1 MRSFLTRRTVILIL
15 ASLGPLAGQ
24 QTVAP
29 TAATVG
35 PPRGTEIGNYNVM
48 DSFETGYRFRS
59 VGGDLDKYRSDVNFG
74 NGIRL
79 LGSRLTVNSK
89 DGHGV
94 LFDEIVLTTQG
105 LGNDPYQ
112 FSSLRVQRNG
122 LYRYD
127 FLWRLNDYFNPALP
141 VAGGLHRMDTE
152 RRTQDHD
159 LTLLPQS
166 PVRLLLGYT
175 RNSQDGAALTTV
187 QSFNSGDVS
196 PVFAD
201 IRRVRNEYRLG
212 GEADLLGVK
221 LHVVRGWDDFKEDTP
236 YSLAPATSTTP
247 ATLTGFRREEPYH
260 GTTPWWRLHLRA
272 EKTYWAAAGHFTYAT
287 GRRNFLIDETAA
299 GTDRFGSER
308 NRQVL
313 VSGDGRRPVTS
324 GNVTLSLFPTDGL
337 TISNHTAFHNTRMEG
352 DSVYSELN
360 NATASGPYLFFNFL
374 GIRSI
379 TNTTDA
385 TLRVSKWLGL
395 YGGYHYA
402 TRRIRSVEQVEIDG
416 VPQRLPASQENRL
429 DSGLAGIRLNFAR
442 SLTVSLDAEIGRA
455 DRPFFPVSERD
466 YHGFNARVRY
476 KSRSFSLSASARTS
490 YNTNSVSLSSHS
502 SRGRNYSVDG
512 SWTPR
517 EWLSVDGGYSKL
529 HLNTASGIA
538 YFVDFEMIQGEQS
551 IYVSNI
557 HAANLGVRLGLG
569 KRADL
574 YAGYS
579 HVEDTGDGRI
589 NPFLGSG
596 ARPDP
601 FVPVQTFPLAFRSP
615 LARLSIRLHGNL
627 RWNAGYQH
635 YNYREDFF
643 GRQSYRAHTGY
654 TSVLWSF

>member
-1 MRSFLTRRTVILIL
+1 
-15 ASLGPLAGQ
+15 
-24 QTVAP
+24 
-29 TAATVG
+29 
-35 PPRGTEIGNYNVM
+35 
-48 DSFETGYRFRS
+48 
-59 VGGDLDKYRSDVNFG
+59 
-74 NGIRL
+74 
-79 LGSRLTVNSK
+79 
-89 DGHGV
+89 V
-94 LFDEIVLTTQG
+94 LSTQG

-112 FSSLRVQRNG
+112 FSSLRIQKNG

-127 FLWRLNDYFNPALP
+127 LLWRLSDYFNPALP

-152 RRTQDHD
+152 RRMQDHD

-187 QSFNSGDVS
+187 QSFSAGDVS
-196 PVFAD
+196 PAFAD
-201 IRRVRNEYRLG
+201 IRRIRNEYRLG
-212 GEADLLGVK
+212 GEAELFGMK

-236 YSLAPATSTTP
+236 FTLVPGTAGTSSTFTT
-247 ATLTGFRREEPYH
+247 FRRDEPYH
-260 GTTPWWRLHLRA
+260 GTTPWWRVHLRG
-272 EKTYWAAAGHFTYAT
+272 ENKYWAAAGHFTYAI
-287 GRRNFLIDETAA
+287 GRRDFVFDEAA
-299 GTDRFGSER
+299 FGTDRFGSER

-313 VSGDGRRPVTS
+313 VAGDGRRPVTS
-324 GNVTLSLFPTDGL
+324 GNITLSFFPTDNL

-352 DSVYSELN
+352 DSVYTELN
-360 NATASGPYLFFNFL
+360 NATVSGPILFFNFL

-385 TLRVSKWLGL
+385 TLRVSEWLGI

-402 TRRIRSVEQVEIDG
+402 TRRIRSVEHAEIEGEGESMAEPAADHDHG
-416 VPQRLPASQENRL
+416 SHLPVSQENRL

-442 SLTVSLDAEIGRA
+442 SLTVSLDAEVGRA
-455 DRPFFPVSERD
+455 DRPFFPISERD

-476 KSRSFSLSASARTS
+476 KSKSFALSASARTN

-517 EWLSVDGGYSKL
+517 DWFSVDGGYSKL
-529 HLNTASGIA
+529 HIDTASGIA
-538 YFVDFEMIQGEQS
+538 YFVDFELIQGERS

-557 HAANLGVRLGLG
+557 HAANLGVRVGLG
-569 KRADL
+569 RRADL

-579 HVEDTGDGRI
+579 HVEDTGDGRF
-589 NPFLGSG
+589 NPFIGSG